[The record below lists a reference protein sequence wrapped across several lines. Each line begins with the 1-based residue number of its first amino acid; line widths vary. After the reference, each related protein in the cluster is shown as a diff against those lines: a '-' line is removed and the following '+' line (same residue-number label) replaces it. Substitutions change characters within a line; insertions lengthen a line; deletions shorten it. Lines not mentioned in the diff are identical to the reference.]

1 MDPEEFAAYCL
12 AKGKPYELLNTGS
25 DQYAHFRFSGNF
37 LQQPVIWDAHLYTL
51 AYYFNEV
58 VETSQPL
65 QARQFIEVG
74 ELNSSGRVIR
84 IALNLPMIDE
94 PAIIKTIIMIRQ
106 YKRLASGHYE
116 YGEMIKLARIL

>member
-1 MDPEEFAAYCL
+1 MEPEEFAASCL
-12 AKGKPYELLNTGS
+12 AQGKPYELFSTVS
-25 DQYAHFRFSGNF
+25 KQYAHFRFSGEF

-58 VETSQPL
+58 VETSQPP

-74 ELNSSGRVIR
+74 ELNSAGRVIR
-84 IALNLPMIDE
+84 IALNLPVIDE

-116 YGEMIKLARIL
+116 YGEMIKLA

>member
-1 MDPEEFAAYCL
+1 MEPEEFAAACL
-12 AKGKPYELLNTGS
+12 TKGKPYELFSTGCE
-25 DQYAHFRFSGNF
+25 QYAHFRFGGEF

-58 VETSQPL
+58 VETCQPP

-74 ELNSSGRVIR
+74 ELSSSGRVIR
-84 IALNLPMIDE
+84 IALNLPVINE
-94 PAIIKTIIMIRQ
+94 PAIIKTMIMIRQ

-116 YGEMIKLARIL
+116 YGETINLA